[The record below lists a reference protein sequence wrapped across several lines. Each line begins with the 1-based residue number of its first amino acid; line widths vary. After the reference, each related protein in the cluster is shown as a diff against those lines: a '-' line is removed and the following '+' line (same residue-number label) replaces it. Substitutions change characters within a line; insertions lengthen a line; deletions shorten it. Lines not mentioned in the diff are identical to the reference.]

1 LYEYFEAGLHRNR
14 ILEIEDLIAAQN
26 RWIVVAPERRALFEL
41 FQALGDLHL
50 QADRWAAR
58 RRSVAMMWSMCSASS
73 MR

>member
-26 RWIVVAPERRALFEL
+26 RWIVVAPERRRALFEL

-50 QADRWAAR
+50 HLHLLIAEPPDAA
-58 RRSVAMMWSMCSASS
+58 AS
-73 MR
+73 R

>member
-1 LYEYFEAGLHRNR
+1 MRLASHRNR

-50 QADRWAAR
+50 HLHLQADR
-58 RRSVAMMWSMCSASS
+58 
-73 MR
+73 